1 MKALKLIII
10 GVVLLFAGAAQAQV
24 SVRLNLG
31 LAPAWGRA
39 GYDDARYYY
48 LPDVESFYD
57 VQTSMF
63 IYNVGGVWVHRRYLP
78 SRYRDYDL
86 YGGYKVVMRG
96 YRGNT
101 PYYHHADYQSRYAR
115 GYRGG
120 EQRTIGERPGRG
132 NDRSRGMF
140 NGRSNDRMNQGNYR
154 NVGRGNDHNVGQ
166 GNNRNI
172 GRGNDR
178 NVGRGND
185 RNVGR
190 GNNNNR
196 EKGQNN
202 GHENGKK

>member
-1 MKALKLIII
+1 MKTLKLIII
-10 GVVLLFAGAAQAQV
+10 GVVLLFAGSTAQAQL

-31 LAPAWGRA
+31 LAPAWGPV

-48 LPDVESFYD
+48 LPDVESYYD

-78 SRYRDYDL
+78 SQYRDYDL

-96 YRGNT
+96 YHGNA
-101 PYYHHADYQSRYAR
+101 PYYHHADYRNRYAR

-120 EQRTIGERPGRG
+120 AQRTIGERPGRG
-132 NDRSRGMF
+132 NDRSREMYTGH
-140 NGRSNDRMNQGNYR
+140 SNERMNHGYNR
-154 NVGRGNDHNVGQ
+154 NVGRGNDRNVGQ
-166 GNNRNI
+166 RIDRNI

-185 RNVGR
+185 
-190 GNNNNR
+190 NNR
-196 EKGQNN
+196 DKGHNN
-202 GHENGKK
+202 GHENDKNK

>member
-10 GVVLLFAGAAQAQV
+10 GIVLLFASTAQAQI

-31 LAPAWGRA
+31 SPPSWGPV

-48 LPDVESFYD
+48 LPDVESYYD

-63 IYNVGGVWVHRRYLP
+63 IYNLGGVWVHRRYLP

-96 YRGNT
+96 YRGNA
-101 PYYHHADYQSRYAR
+101 PYAHFSDYRTRYAR

-120 EQRTIGERPGRG
+120 SQRTIGDRPGRG
-132 NDRSRGMF
+132 YGNSRVIY
-140 NGRSNDRMNQGNYR
+140 NGRSNERFNHGNDRNIR
-154 NVGRGNDHNVGQ
+154 RGNDHYVGQ
-166 GNNRNI
+166 GNNRNV
-172 GRGNDR
+172 GRSNDR

-185 RNVGR
+185 KNM
-190 GNNNNR
+190 
-196 EKGQNN
+196 KKDQNN
-202 GHENGKK
+202 GRENGKK

>member
-10 GVVLLFAGAAQAQV
+10 GIVLLFAGTAQAQV

-31 LAPAWGRA
+31 LAPAWGPV

-48 LPDVESFYD
+48 LPDVESYYD

-63 IYNVGGVWVHRRYLP
+63 IYNLGGVWVHRRYLP

-101 PYYHHADYQSRYAR
+101 PYYHFNDYRTRYAR
-115 GYRGG
+115 GYHGAS
-120 EQRTIGERPGRG
+120 QRTIGERPGRG
-132 NDRSRGMF
+132 YDRSREMF

-154 NVGRGNDHNVGQ
+154 NVRRGNDRYVGQ

-172 GRGNDR
+172 GHGNDR
-178 NVGRGND
+178 NA
-185 RNVGR
+185 GR
-190 GNNNNR
+190 GNNNNH